1 MTFDAKIGSLAPE
14 LERRPPG
21 IWFARREAA
30 VSYPE
35 HGNASC
41 REIED
46 SSFWFRHRN
55 RCIVK
60 VVERF
65 RPTAPFLDV
74 GGGNGYVARGLQQA
88 GIRCVLVEPG
98 IEGALAAHVRGIDS
112 VVCARLEDA
121 GFPAASFSAA
131 GLFDVL
137 EHIEDE
143 AGALKEIHRLLA
155 PGGRLFLTVPAFQ
168 VLFSADDV
176 AAGHHRRYTAS
187 HLARVLKRAG
197 FHTEYQTYLFWPL
210 PAPVLLFR
218 TLPTW
223 LGRRCGTDSEQALA
237 EHVPSGVAANLMDQA
252 LDYEYRVIA
261 RGGRMAFGGSCLA
274 VARRELM
281 AGEKIP
287 ST

>member
-1 MTFDAKIGSLAPE
+1 MTTSTDIGALAPA

-21 IWFARREAA
+21 IWFARRQVA
-30 VSYPE
+30 VSYPPG
-35 HGNASC
+35 GNAAC
-41 REIED
+41 LQIED
-46 SSFWFRHRN
+46 GSFWFRHRN

-65 RPTAPFLDV
+65 HPSGPLLDV
-74 GGGNGYVARGLQQA
+74 GGGNGYVARDLQQA
-88 GIRCVLVEPG
+88 GVDCVLVEPG
-98 IEGALAAHVRGIDS
+98 VEGALAAHARGIDP

-121 GFPAASFSAA
+121 GFPPSSFAAA

-143 AGALKEIHRLLA
+143 AAALNEIHRLLA

-187 HLARVLKRAG
+187 RLDRVLKLAG

-218 TLPTW
+218 TVPTW
-223 LGRRCGTDSEQALA
+223 LGRRSGADSEPASA
-237 EHVPSGVAANLMDQA
+237 EHAPSGFAAKLADQA

-274 VARRELM
+274 VARREPI
-281 AGEKIP
+281 AGEGA
-287 ST
+287 

>member
-1 MTFDAKIGSLAPE
+1 MTFDSDIGSLAPE

-21 IWFARREAA
+21 IWFARRREE

-35 HGNASC
+35 HGNAAC
-41 REIED
+41 FEIED
-46 SSFWFRHRN
+46 GSFWFRHRN

-65 RPTAPFLDV
+65 RPTGPLIDV

-98 IEGALAAHVRGIDS
+98 LEGALAAHARGIDS
-112 VVCARLEDA
+112 VVCARLEDT
-121 GFPAASFSAA
+121 GFPPSSFGAV

-143 AGALKEIHRLLA
+143 AYALNEIHRVLA

-187 HLARVLKRAG
+187 RLARVLKRAG

-223 LGRRCGTDSEQALA
+223 LGRRCGADPGQASA
-237 EHVPSGVAANLMDQA
+237 EHAPSGFAAKLVDRA
-252 LDYEYRVIA
+252 LDYEYRVIE
-261 RGGRMAFGGSCLA
+261 RGGRMVFGGSCLA
-274 VARRELM
+274 VARREPM
-281 AGEKIP
+281 GGAGG
-287 ST
+287 